1 MKLSE
6 FDFTLPEQL
15 IAQRPLP
22 ERDQARMMVVHKE
35 TGDREH
41 RLFRELPEILQPRH
55 CLVLNNTK
63 VIPARIIGHRVGR
76 TEEIEIL
83 LAREETPGRWIAL
96 LKPARKAP
104 PGAELMLGNL
114 QATVLEARAD
124 GSRVLGFAAHENV
137 IQTMEALGTTPLPP
151 YIRRQRE
158 DSFEDRTRYQTVYA
172 RHPGSIAAPTAG
184 LHFTPEVLHGLERR
198 GVPIGEILLHV
209 GYGTF
214 QPVRCEQIEDHRMEP
229 EYFEVTQEVARR
241 IRGWKSEARRIVAVG
256 TTSTR
261 VLEHLA
267 QNGDF
272 PAQGSSGMCSLFI
285 YPGYEFR
292 VVDGLLT
299 NFHLPRSTLLMLV
312 SAFLGRDLI
321 LECYREA
328 ISERYRFFSYGDC
341 MLIL

>member
-15 IAQRPLP
+15 IAQHPLP
-22 ERDQARMMVVHKE
+22 ERDQARMMVVHKD
-35 TGDREH
+35 TGRREH
-41 RLFRELPEILQPRH
+41 RRFRELPDILQAEH
-55 CLVLNNTK
+55 CLVLNNTE
-63 VIPARIIGHRVGR
+63 VIPARVMGHRVGR
-76 TEEIEIL
+76 KEEIEVL

-104 PGAELMLGNL
+104 LGTELVLGNL
-114 QATVLEARAD
+114 HARVLEVRVD
-124 GSRVLGFAAHENV
+124 GSRVMGFAANDNV
-137 IQTMEALGTTPLPP
+137 IQMMEALGETPLPP
-151 YIRRQRE
+151 YIHRQSKG
-158 DSFEDRTRYQTVYA
+158 SFEDRPRYQTVYA

-184 LHFTPEVLHGLERR
+184 LHFTPDVLHRLERR
-198 GVPIGEILLHV
+198 AISVCEILLHV

-214 QPVRCEQIEDHRMEP
+214 QPVRCERIEDHRMEP
-229 EYFEVTQEVARR
+229 EYFEISPEAARR
-241 IRGWKSEARRIVAVG
+241 IQKWKSEARMIVAVG

-267 QNGDF
+267 RNGDF
-272 PAQGSSGMCSLFI
+272 PARGSSGMCSLFI

-312 SAFLGRDLI
+312 SAFAGRDLI
-321 LECYREA
+321 LDCYQEA
-328 ISERYRFFSYGDC
+328 ISEGYRFFSYGDC